1 MTSTQ
6 GRWRILGFTGSRAEY
21 YLQRP
26 LFLALEQ
33 SKDFEFSLIVGGAI
47 SSESDQK
54 TICDINNDGYS
65 SFELMSSLPLEGSS
79 NHAELISKI
88 VPEVCSLIRDFK
100 PDLALCYADRYE
112 TFAFA
117 VAAFHSDL
125 VLVHLEAGDI
135 TTGGTYDDQIR
146 HCISQMSHILFSS
159 TPDGLQH
166 IRRLIP
172 QSWRSC
178 HSGLLRQPLLAIH
191 SEEYLSDLCQT
202 LAISRTKPLLLITVH
217 PIPRDLGAGP
227 KIIAEVF
234 EALQL
239 FSSSELDV
247 VITSPNAD
255 SGFELIQAE
264 ISSHLQSNP
273 DVIHV
278 ETLGGERYN
287 ALLSMASSRTVIVA
301 GNSSSVIKEAP
312 FYSAYGLNIGTRQ
325 AGRESADTQLDVSV
339 HRDEIRHAL
348 VKMLK
353 QPCQTKYNPYFNND
367 PVAIVLSFL
376 EDILSSRSLEEIKT
390 ITY

>member
-1 MTSTQ
+1 MTSIQ

-33 SKDFEFSLIVGGAI
+33 SNDFDFSLIVGGAI

-54 TICDINNDGYS
+54 TIDDINNDGYS
-65 SFELMSSLPLEGSS
+65 SFELMSPLPVEGSS
-79 NHAELISKI
+79 NHAELIATI
-88 VPEVCSLIRDFK
+88 VPEVCSLIRRFQ

-125 VLVHLEAGDI
+125 VVVHLEAGDI

-146 HCISQMSHILFSS
+146 HCISQMSHLLFSS
-159 TPDGLQH
+159 TPGGLQH
-166 IRRLIP
+166 IRKLIP

-178 HSGLLRQPLLAIH
+178 HSGLLRQPVISIH
-191 SEEYLSDLCQT
+191 SDEYVSELCRT
-202 LAISRTKPLLLITVH
+202 LTISETKPLLLITVH
-217 PIPRDLGAGP
+217 PIPRDPGAGP
-227 KIIAEVF
+227 KIIEEIF
-234 EALQL
+234 EALKIL
-239 FSSSELDV
+239 ESSEIDV
-247 VITSPNAD
+247 IITSPNAD
-255 SGFELIQAE
+255 SGFDQIQSK
-264 ISSHLQSNP
+264 ISSCLRFNP
-273 DVIHV
+273 RIIYV

-287 ALLSMASSRTVIVA
+287 ALLSMAVSRTVIVA

-325 AGRESADTQLDVSV
+325 TGRESADTQFDVHAS
-339 HRDEIRHAL
+339 RDEISRAL
-348 VKMLK
+348 TQMLK
-353 QPCQTKYNPYFNND
+353 KPCQTQYNPYFNDD
-367 PVAIVLSFL
+367 PVAIVINFL
-376 EDILSSRSLEEIKT
+376 KEILSSRSLAEIKT